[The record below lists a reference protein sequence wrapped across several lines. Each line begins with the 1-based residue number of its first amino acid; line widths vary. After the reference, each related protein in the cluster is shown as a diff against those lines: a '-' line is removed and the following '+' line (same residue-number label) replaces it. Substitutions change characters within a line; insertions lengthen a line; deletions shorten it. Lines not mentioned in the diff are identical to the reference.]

1 MRALRVHQVGPG
13 VAVQDLGRAGFLA
26 KGLTRG
32 GAADRLAVLEG
43 AALLRQSR
51 DLAVLEMV
59 GTGGIFEA
67 TDDVRIA
74 LTGAEMTAQ
83 IDGSAAAWNA
93 SHLVPK
99 GGVLSIGPTRAGT
112 YGYLHVGG
120 GLDVEPML
128 GSRATHQSCGLG
140 ALVAAGDVLDV
151 GADRGTDIGMTLPR
165 DARFG
170 GGVVRIVPSMQTDD
184 FPEETRARFEA
195 TTFRRDPRANRQG
208 IRMDSD
214 GEGFSAPSA
223 LGIVSE
229 VIVPGDIQVTGDGTP
244 FVLMAES
251 QTTGGYPR
259 IGTVLP
265 CDLPRVAQ
273 APAGAELQF
282 QFARLEEGAAIE
294 ARAKAEWAGLTKVA
308 TPLVRDPAMMQDL
321 LSYQMVGGVVS
332 ATDTPLDEG

>member
-1 MRALRVHQVGPG
+1 MTALRVVQVGPG
-13 VAVQDLGRAGFLA
+13 VAVQDLGRTGLLA

-32 GAADRLAVLEG
+32 GAADRLAVYEG
-43 AALLRQSR
+43 AALLKQPK

-59 GTGGIFEA
+59 GTGGTFEA
-67 TDDVRIA
+67 TADIRVA
-74 LTGAEMTAQ
+74 FTGAEMTVQ

-93 SHLVPK
+93 SHMVPK
-99 GGVLSIGPTRAGT
+99 GALLVIGPTRAGT

-120 GLDVEPML
+120 GFDTEPML

-140 ALVAAGDVLDV
+140 ALVTAGDTLPV
-151 GADRGTDIGMTLPR
+151 GQDSGGEVGLTLPR
-165 DARFG
+165 DTRFEG
-170 GGVVRIVPSMQTDD
+170 GTVRIVPSMQTDD
-184 FPEETRARFEA
+184 FPEETRHRFEA

-208 IRMDSD
+208 IRMDSE
-214 GEGFSAPSA
+214 GEGFAAPAA

-229 VIVPGDIQVTGDGTP
+229 VIVPGDIQITGDGTP

-273 APAGAELQF
+273 APAGASLQF
-282 QFARLEEGAAIE
+282 QFVSLDEGAGIE
-294 ARAKAEWAGLTKVA
+294 ARARADWAALSKAAA
-308 TPLVRDPAMMQDL
+308 PLVRDPAMMQDL
-321 LSYQMVGGVVS
+321 LSYQLVGGVVS
-332 ATDTPLDEG
+332 ATYAPLDEG

>member
-1 MRALRVHQVGPG
+1 MTALRVRQVGPG

-32 GAADRLAVLEG
+32 GAADRLAVAEG

-59 GTGGIFEA
+59 GTGGTFEA
-67 TDDVRIA
+67 TADIRIA

-83 IDGSAAAWNA
+83 IDGANVAWNA
-93 SHLVPK
+93 SHKVPK
-99 GGVLSIGPTRAGT
+99 GGILTIGPTRTGT

-120 GLDVEPML
+120 GFATEVML

-140 ALVAAGDVLDV
+140 ALVTAGDLLLV
-151 GADRGTDIGMTLPR
+151 GQDKSDEVGLTLPR
-165 DARFG
+165 DTRFDG
-170 GGVVRIVPSMQTDD
+170 GTVRIVPSMQTGD
-184 FPEETRARFEA
+184 FAEDTRARFEQ

-214 GEGFSAPSA
+214 GEGFSTPKA

-229 VIVPGDIQVTGDGTP
+229 VIVPGDIQITGDGTP

-273 APAGAELQF
+273 APAGAALQF
-282 QFARLEEGAAIE
+282 QFVTLDEGAAIE
-294 ARAKAEWAGLTKVA
+294 ARARAAWDTLPKSA
-308 TPLVRDPAMMQDL
+308 TPLVRDPASIQDL
-321 LSYQMVGGVVS
+321 LSYQLVGGAVS
-332 ATDTPLDEG
+332 ATDTPLDKG